1 MLLFRNILY
10 MENLG
15 SAEFVI
21 FTLFTSLSLTHKH
34 TQTRSHSIPS
44 RFLITV
50 FLHLLVRCS
59 FISRTHSPRTQ
70 LICSCRYVRN
80 FEIDSIKCRATLLPG
95 GNEHLHESSIKI
107 PRTWLVHIYIHA
119 AGAGAPQRLQRGI
132 RSASASFPFFAFCLL
147 NGFRNGFWLL
157 FSSPPI
163 KGKVLCGDEGF
174 EQNTASVVV
183 GVTFFKVTF
192 WRTDGRAPVAK

>member
-15 SAEFVI
+15 STEFVI

-34 TQTRSHSIPS
+34 TQTRSHSMPS
-44 RFLITV
+44 LFLITV
-50 FLHLLVRCS
+50 ILHLLVRCS
-59 FISRTHSPRTQ
+59 FISRTPSPRTQ

-132 RSASASFPFFAFCLL
+132 LLLLLLPFLSLLSACSTAFETAFGCWFL
-147 NGFRNGFWLL
+147 
-157 FSSPPI
+157 SPH
-163 KGKVLCGDEGF
+163 
-174 EQNTASVVV
+174 
-183 GVTFFKVTF
+183 
-192 WRTDGRAPVAK
+192 